1 LSHEQY
7 WSIIPTRSTP
17 EHKISA
23 QDNFMSVPP
32 HHTLRGT
39 EELNSMPQR
48 ALVLLGATAT
58 ATATIAVSIW
68 IYRCIQEY
76 GCEGLVNY
84 IWEGDPYTPETR
96 AEMDR
101 LDKAIKTVTKLEKKL
116 ERLEESLARGELS
129 TVDDGCDDQLLIQ
142 WTLAYFPGNL
152 ETDLAAC
159 SDGLDKVAFKV
170 DSIES
175 PKEVRQKKKETS
187 RRIVVLMERT
197 DELVNSYKRWKQA
210 EL

>member
-1 LSHEQY
+1 
-7 WSIIPTRSTP
+7 
-17 EHKISA
+17 
-23 QDNFMSVPP
+23 
-32 HHTLRGT
+32 
-39 EELNSMPQR
+39 MPQR

-68 IYRCIQEY
+68 IHRCIQEY
-76 GCEGLVNY
+76 GWEGFVNY

-96 AEMDR
+96 AGMSKM
-101 LDKAIKTVTKLEKKL
+101 DKAIKTVMKLEKML
-116 ERLEESLARGELS
+116 ERLEESLVRGELS
-129 TVDDGCDDQLLIQ
+129 TVDDGCDDHLLIQ

-170 DSIES
+170 DSIEC
-175 PKEVRQKKKETS
+175 PEKVRQKKKETS

-197 DELVNSYKRWKQA
+197 DVLVNLFKKWKHA